1 MLPSTHM
8 QAGAAHS
15 GAQQQ
20 FGLGGALPLPP
31 YPGGGNGQFPASA
44 GLPFHSSAALGASL
58 QQQQQQQLSL
68 LPFPG
73 ASQSLPLIP
82 GASQGLPPF
91 SGASQPWA
99 SMLPY
104 GSR

>member
-31 YPGGGNGQFPASA
+31 FPGGGGGGQFPASA

-58 QQQQQQQLSL
+58 QQLQQQQQLSL
-68 LPFPG
+68 PPFPG
-73 ASQSLPLIP
+73 T
-82 GASQGLPPF
+82 SQGLPPF